1 MRGPLKEH
9 AGAVFEDI
17 EGRTATGH
25 RPQITYIS
33 GPIAGTEDY
42 RRRFYTAESAL
53 YEMGRIPV
61 NPLAAAGMYDWKC
74 AEDWEAYCEN
84 NRERILAGELLLLA
98 KCDAIYMLRG
108 WEGSRGA
115 NREYGFAVGIGL
127 EVIHE
132 GEA

>member
-1 MRGPLKEH
+1 MRRPLKEH
-9 AGAVFEDI
+9 TRAALKGIDRGTVMDH
-17 EGRTATGH
+17 GPR
-25 RPQITYIS
+25 ITYIS

-53 YEMGRIPV
+53 YEMGRVPV